1 LFHGHARLEP
11 IKGND
16 AHNLSPPNS
25 FHPSFNC

>member
-16 AHNLSPPNS
+16 AHDLSAALFPI
-25 FHPSFNC
+25 SFNC